1 MTKQIKMAQ
10 TKEKNNVIRTL
21 TKTIHVGM
29 RVFGYLIKIYFI
41 KDINLFKIKEK
52 KTYQKA
58 RANRHFCITC
68 KNAMKLYFLQKKNPG
83 IHHY

>member
-10 TKEKNNVIRTL
+10 TKEKNNVIRKL

-41 KDINLFKIKEK
+41 KDLFKIKEK
-52 KTYQKA
+52 KHT
-58 RANRHFCITC
+58 
-68 KNAMKLYFLQKKNPG
+68 KKQEQ
-83 IHHY
+83 IDIFVLHVRMR

>member
-10 TKEKNNVIRTL
+10 TKEKNNVIRKL

-52 KTYQKA
+52 KNIPKSKSKST
-58 RANRHFCITC
+58 F
-68 KNAMKLYFLQKKNPG
+68 LY
-83 IHHY
+83 YM

>member
-10 TKEKNNVIRTL
+10 TKEKNNVIRKL

-52 KTYQKA
+52 NIPKSKSKST
-58 RANRHFCITC
+58 F
-68 KNAMKLYFLQKKNPG
+68 LY
-83 IHHY
+83 YM

>member
-41 KDINLFKIKEK
+41 KDLFKIKEK
-52 KTYQKA
+52 NIPKSRSKST
-58 RANRHFCITC
+58 F
-68 KNAMKLYFLQKKNPG
+68 LY
-83 IHHY
+83 YM

>member
-10 TKEKNNVIRTL
+10 TKEKNNVVRTL

-52 KTYQKA
+52 KHT
-58 RANRHFCITC
+58 
-68 KNAMKLYFLQKKNPG
+68 KKQEQIG
-83 IHHY
+83 IFVLHVRMR

>member
-41 KDINLFKIKEK
+41 KDLFKIKEK
-52 KTYQKA
+52 KHT
-58 RANRHFCITC
+58 
-68 KNAMKLYFLQKKNPG
+68 KKQEQ
-83 IHHY
+83 IDIFVLHVRMR

>member
-1 MTKQIKMAQ
+1 MAQ
-10 TKEKNNVIRTL
+10 TKEKNNVIRKL

-52 KTYQKA
+52 KHT
-58 RANRHFCITC
+58 
-68 KNAMKLYFLQKKNPG
+68 KKQEQ
-83 IHHY
+83 IDIFVLHVRMR

>member
-29 RVFGYLIKIYFI
+29 WVFGYLIKI
-41 KDINLFKIKEK
+41 
-52 KTYQKA
+52 
-58 RANRHFCITC
+58 
-68 KNAMKLYFLQKKNPG
+68 
-83 IHHY
+83 